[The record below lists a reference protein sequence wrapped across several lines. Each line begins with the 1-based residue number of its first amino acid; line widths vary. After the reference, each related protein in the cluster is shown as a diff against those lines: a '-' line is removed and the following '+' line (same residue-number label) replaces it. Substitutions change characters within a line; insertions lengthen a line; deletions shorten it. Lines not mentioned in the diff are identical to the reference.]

1 MYTVKICKGGHG
13 PGPPQSQ
20 KVQSFCEKG
29 PGFLSR
35 PPTGPAMHKICL
47 IRVKLAIILLNKCID
62 IHLSIQSF
70 IRLFVFHNY
79 FATFCNFVCICFCNF
94 LLELYSNFG
103 NYFRQFMITFN

>member
-1 MYTVKICKGGHG
+1 MYTVKICKGWHG

-29 PGFLSR
+29 PGFLYR

-47 IRVKLAIILLNKCID
+47 IRVKLAIILLNI
-62 IHLSIQSF
+62 STQSLLLGFSCF
-70 IRLFVFHNY
+70 IIILQLF
-79 FATFCNFVCICFCNF
+79 
-94 LLELYSNFG
+94 SNFG

>member
-13 PGPPQSQ
+13 PEPPQSQ
-20 KVQSFCEKG
+20 KIQSFCEKG

-47 IRVKLAIILLNKCID
+47 IRVKLAIILLNI
-62 IHLSIQSF
+62 STQSF

-79 FATFCNFVCICFCNF
+79 FATFFATF
-94 LLELYSNFG
+94 LQLFSNFG
-103 NYFRQFMITFN
+103 NYFRQFLITFN

>member
-35 PPTGPAMHKICL
+35 PPTGPAMHKICI
-47 IRVKLAIILLNKCID
+47 IRAKLAILLLNI
-62 IHLSIQSF
+62 STQSF

-79 FATFCNFVCICFCNF
+79 FCNFVATVFVQLFLQLFQILVTIFDNF
-94 LLELYSNFG
+94 
-103 NYFRQFMITFN
+103 